1 MADFLTTVS
10 NILWGP
16 PTMILLFAVGLLF
29 SVRTGF
35 FQIRKLGFILNNTL
49 MQIFRKTS
57 RSANTNEGTMTPLQ
71 AVSTAISGTVGT
83 GTIAG
88 VAAAIVVGGP
98 GAVFWMW
105 VVAFFGMI
113 TKMVEVSLAVHYRTT
128 RDDGTYV
135 GGPMYYIE
143 RGLGPKWKPMA
154 MFFAVMMMCGSMGTA
169 VFVQPHTMSV
179 AMDSIFGIPPVVTII
194 TVVIICASVIFGGFT
209 SIGRFCE
216 KITPLMCGLYI
227 LGSIG
232 CLIVNYQGIPEAF
245 SLIFSYAFAPM
256 PAMGG
261 LAGSA
266 VAMAI
271 QKGVARGTFSNEAG
285 MGSAPMVHATAKTD
299 HPIRQGMYGSLEV
312 FVSTLVICTMTALV
326 ILTSDIKIWASGLDG
341 IDLTMAAFSG
351 IYGTFGH
358 YIVGVSVL
366 LFALSTMIGF
376 CVEYETSATYLFG
389 TKYLKFFRAL
399 YLVPPFLTL
408 GHPTQTIWT
417 VVDIS
422 VAIVVIPNV
431 LALLLLRNKFVE
443 LFKDFE
449 TRFMN
454 KESS

>member
-1 MADFLTTVS
+1 MVEILTTLN

-16 PTMILLFAVGLLF
+16 PTMLLLFVVGLLF
-29 SVRTGF
+29 TVKTGF
-35 FQIRKLGFILNNTL
+35 FQFRKLGYILSQTL
-49 MQIFRKTS
+49 GQIFKKVN
-57 RSANTNEGTMTPLQ
+57 RSGNTNEGTMTPLQ

-88 VAAAIVVGGP
+88 VAAAIFVGGP

-105 VVAFFGMI
+105 IVAFFGMM
-113 TKMVEVSLAVHYRTT
+113 TKMVEVSLAVNYRIQ

-143 RGLGPKWKPMA
+143 RGLGANWKPMA
-154 MFFAVMMMCGSMGTA
+154 LFFALMMMCGSMGTA
-169 VFVQPHTMSV
+169 VFVQPHTMSM
-179 AMDSIFGIPPVVTII
+179 AMKDIFAIPPYATVIASVV
-194 TVVIICASVIFGGFT
+194 VCGLVIFGGFT

-216 KITPLMCGLYI
+216 KLTPLMCGIYI
-227 LGSIG
+227 LASIG
-232 CLIVNYQGIPEAF
+232 CLLYNLESIPTAF
-245 SLIFSYAFAPM
+245 GYIFTYAFAPM
-256 PAMGG
+256 PAVGG

-266 VAMAI
+266 LSVAI

-312 FVSTLVICTMTALV
+312 FVSTLIICTMTALV
-326 ILTSDIKIWASGLDG
+326 ILTSGETIWAGGLNG
-341 IDLTMAAFSG
+341 VELTMAAFSNTYGMLGKYLVG
-351 IYGTFGH
+351 I
-358 YIVGVSVL
+358 SVL

-376 CVEYETSATYLFG
+376 CVEFETSATYLFG

-408 GHPTQTIWT
+408 GHPTEVIWT

-422 VAIVVIPNV
+422 VAILVIPNV
-431 LALLLLRNKFVE
+431 IALLLLNKKFVE

-449 TRFMN
+449 TRLMY
-454 KESS
+454 KK

>member
-1 MADFLTTVS
+1 MVTILNTLND
-10 NILWGP
+10 ILWGP
-16 PTMILLFAVGLLF
+16 PTMLLLFIVGLLF
-29 SVRTGF
+29 SIKTGF
-35 FQIRKLGFILNNTL
+35 FQIRKLGYILSQTL
-49 MQIFRKTS
+49 GQIFKKINR
-57 RSANTNEGTMTPLQ
+57 ADNTNEGTMTPLQ

-88 VAAAIVVGGP
+88 VAAAIYVGGP

-105 VVAFFGMI
+105 IVAFFGMM
-113 TKMVEVSLAVHYRTT
+113 TKMVEVSLAVNYRIQ

-154 MFFAVMMMCGSMGTA
+154 LFFALMMVCGSMGTA
-169 VFVQPHTMSV
+169 VFVQPHTMSM
-179 AMDSIFGIPPVVTII
+179 AMKDIFAIPPYVTVISSVV
-194 TVVIICASVIFGGFT
+194 VCGMVIFGGFT

-216 KITPLMCGLYI
+216 KLTPLMCGIYI
-227 LGSIG
+227 LASLG
-232 CLIVNYQGIPEAF
+232 CLLVNFSAIPTAF
-245 SLIFSYAFAPM
+245 GLIFEYAFAPM
-256 PAMGG
+256 PAVGG

-266 VAMAI
+266 VIIAI

-326 ILTSDIKIWASGLDG
+326 ILTTDVSVWASGLNG
-341 IDLTMAAFSG
+341 VELTMAAFSHTYG
-351 IYGTFGH
+351 ILGKYL
-358 YIVGVSVL
+358 VGVSVL

-376 CVEYETSATYLFG
+376 CVEFETSATYLFG
-389 TKYLKFFRAL
+389 TKYLTFFRTL

-408 GHPTQTIWT
+408 GHPTEVIWT

-422 VAIVVIPNV
+422 VAILVIPNV
-431 LALLLLRNKFVE
+431 IALLLLNKKFVE

-449 TRFMN
+449 TNFMY
-454 KESS
+454 KK

>member
-1 MADFLTTVS
+1 MVTILNTLND
-10 NILWGP
+10 ILWGP
-16 PTMILLFAVGLLF
+16 PTMLLLFIVGLLF
-29 SVRTGF
+29 SIKTGF
-35 FQIRKLGFILNNTL
+35 FQIRKLGYILSQTL
-49 MQIFRKTS
+49 GQIFKKINR
-57 RSANTNEGTMTPLQ
+57 ADNTNEGTMTPLQ

-88 VAAAIVVGGP
+88 VAAAIYVGGP

-105 VVAFFGMI
+105 IVAFFGMM
-113 TKMVEVSLAVHYRTT
+113 TKMVEVSLAVNYRIQ

-154 MFFAVMMMCGSMGTA
+154 LFFALMMVCGSMGTA
-169 VFVQPHTMSV
+169 VFVQPHTMSM
-179 AMDSIFGIPPVVTII
+179 AMKDIFAIPPYVTVISSVV
-194 TVVIICASVIFGGFT
+194 VCGMVIFGGFT

-216 KITPLMCGLYI
+216 KLTPLMCGIYI
-227 LGSIG
+227 LASLG
-232 CLIVNYQGIPEAF
+232 CLLVNFSAIPTAF
-245 SLIFSYAFAPM
+245 GLIFEYAFAPM
-256 PAMGG
+256 PAVGG

-266 VAMAI
+266 VIIAI

-326 ILTSDIKIWASGLDG
+326 ILTTDVSVWASGLNG
-341 IDLTMAAFSG
+341 VELTMAAFSHTYG
-351 IYGTFGH
+351 ILGKYL
-358 YIVGVSVL
+358 VGVSVL

-376 CVEYETSATYLFG
+376 CVEFETSATYLFG
-389 TKYLKFFRAL
+389 TKYLTFFRAL

-408 GHPTQTIWT
+408 GHPTEVIWT

-422 VAIVVIPNV
+422 VAILVIPNV
-431 LALLLLRNKFVE
+431 IALLLLNKKFVE

-449 TRFMN
+449 TNFMY
-454 KESS
+454 KK

>member
-1 MADFLTTVS
+1 MVAILNTLNDL
-10 NILWGP
+10 LWGP
-16 PTMILLFAVGLLF
+16 PTMLLLFIVGLLF
-29 SVRTGF
+29 SIKTGF
-35 FQIRKLGFILNNTL
+35 FQIRKLGYILSQTL
-49 MQIFRKTS
+49 GQIFRKVN
-57 RSANTNEGTMTPLQ
+57 RSGNTNAGTMTPLQ

-88 VAAAIVVGGP
+88 VAAAIYVGGP

-105 VVAFFGMI
+105 IVAFFGMM
-113 TKMVEVSLAVHYRTT
+113 TKMVEVSLAVNYRIQ

-143 RGLGPKWKPMA
+143 RGLGANWKPMA
-154 MFFAVMMMCGSMGTA
+154 LFFALMMMCGSMGTA
-169 VFVQPHTMSV
+169 VFVQPHTMSM
-179 AMDSIFGIPPVVTII
+179 AMKDIFAIPPYVTVIAAVV
-194 TVVIICASVIFGGFT
+194 VCGMVIFGGFT

-216 KITPLMCGLYI
+216 KLTPLMCGIYI
-227 LGSIG
+227 LASLG
-232 CLIVNYQGIPEAF
+232 CLLVNFSAIPTAF
-245 SLIFSYAFAPM
+245 RLILEYAFAPM
-256 PAMGG
+256 PAVGG

-266 VAMAI
+266 VIIAI

-326 ILTSDIKIWASGLDG
+326 ILTTDVSIWASGLNG
-341 IDLTMAAFSG
+341 VELTMAAFSNTYG
-351 IYGTFGH
+351 IAGKYL
-358 YIVGVSVL
+358 VGVSVL

-376 CVEYETSATYLFG
+376 CVEFETSATYLFG
-389 TKYLKFFRAL
+389 TKYLTFFRAL

-408 GHPTQTIWT
+408 GHPTEVIWT

-422 VAIVVIPNV
+422 VAILVIPNV
-431 LALLLLRNKFVE
+431 IALLLLNKKFVE

-449 TRFMN
+449 MNFMY
-454 KESS
+454 KK

>member
-1 MADFLTTVS
+1 MVAILNTLND
-10 NILWGP
+10 ILWGP
-16 PTMILLFAVGLLF
+16 PTMLLLFAVGLLF
-29 SVRTGF
+29 TVKTGF
-35 FQIRKLGFILNNTL
+35 FQFRKLGYILSQTIG
-49 MQIFRKTS
+49 QIFKKIN
-57 RSANTNEGTMTPLQ
+57 RSENTNEGTMTPLQ

-88 VAAAIVVGGP
+88 VAAAIYVGGP

-105 VVAFFGMI
+105 VVAFFGMM
-113 TKMVEVSLAVHYRTT
+113 TKMVEVSLAVNYRIQ

-143 RGLGPKWKPMA
+143 RGLGANWKPMA
-154 MFFAVMMMCGSMGTA
+154 LFFALMMMCGSMGTA
-169 VFVQPHTMSV
+169 VFVQPHTMSM
-179 AMDSIFGIPPVVTII
+179 AMKDIFSIPPYA
-194 TVVIICASVIFGGFT
+194 TVIASVIVCGMVIFGGFK

-216 KITPLMCGLYI
+216 KLTPLMCGIYI
-227 LGSIG
+227 LASLG
-232 CLIVNYQGIPEAF
+232 CLLVNFTAIPTAFGFIFEYAF
-245 SLIFSYAFAPM
+245 SPM
-256 PAMGG
+256 PAVGG

-266 VAMAI
+266 LSIAI

-326 ILTSDIKIWASGLDG
+326 ILTSGEGVWASGLNG
-341 IDLTMAAFSG
+341 VELTMAAFSG
-351 IYGTFGH
+351 TYGIIGK
-358 YIVGVSVL
+358 YLVGISVL

-376 CVEYETSATYLFG
+376 CVEFETSATYLFG
-389 TKYLKFFRAL
+389 TKYLTYFRAL

-408 GHPTQTIWT
+408 GHPTEVIWT

-422 VAIVVIPNV
+422 VAILVIPNV
-431 LALLLLRNKFVE
+431 IALLLLNKKFIE

-449 TRFMN
+449 TNYMY
-454 KESS
+454 KK